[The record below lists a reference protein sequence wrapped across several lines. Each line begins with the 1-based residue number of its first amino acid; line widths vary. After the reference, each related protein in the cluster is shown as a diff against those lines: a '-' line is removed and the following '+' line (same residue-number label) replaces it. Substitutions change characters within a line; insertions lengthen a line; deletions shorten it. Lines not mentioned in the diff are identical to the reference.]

1 MKKYISFLAS
11 ACLSLGLV
19 TSQAQSS
26 SQGRSTDGPHFDGA
40 TGKLFGENQS
50 FTAALEFQ
58 MTDPASGNS
67 LTMPGKISFDA
78 GKSRFEM
85 NMADMKG
92 TKLRPGAAAHM
103 KSMGMDQT
111 INISRPDKKV
121 AWLVYPGMQS
131 YVENQLT
138 DAAAAVTD
146 AYDYDA
152 FGNLLHVS
160 GSTPNEHLYSGEQF
174 DANLGFY
181 NLRARLMNPTTGRFL
196 TMDSFEGV
204 QSDPR
209 SLHKYLY
216 GFANPV
222 TNAEFTKTLGK
233 VLSRPTLFPIPAF
246 GVRLAFG
253 EMADEMMLS
262 STRVAPKVLNDAGF
276 RFQYPELEG
285 AVRAMLN

>member
-138 DAAAAVTD
+138 DAAADTGGDFKIETTEIGKETVERHDCVKNKVVVTD
-146 AYDYDA
+146 KNGDK
-152 FGNLLHVS
+152 HE
-160 GSTPNEHLYSGEQF
+160 ST
-174 DANLGFY
+174 
-181 NLRARLMNPTTGRFL
+181 
-196 TMDSFEGV
+196 V
-204 QSDPR
+204 W
-209 SLHKYLY
+209 
-216 GFANPV
+216 
-222 TNAEFTKTLGK
+222 NAT
-233 VLSRPTLFPIPAF
+233 
-246 GVRLAFG
+246 
-253 EMADEMMLS
+253 
-262 STRVAPKVLNDAGF
+262 
-276 RFQYPELEG
+276 
-285 AVRAMLN
+285 